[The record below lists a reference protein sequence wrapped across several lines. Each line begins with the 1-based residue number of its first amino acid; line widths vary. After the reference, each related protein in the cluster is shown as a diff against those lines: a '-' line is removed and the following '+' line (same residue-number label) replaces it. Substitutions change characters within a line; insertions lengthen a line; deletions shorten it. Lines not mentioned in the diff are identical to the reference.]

1 MSLVSALSFVA
12 RRATHV
18 TDRSLASGCTFEEE
32 PDALVATCAKLFVD
46 ALNDAGD
53 AAEIAS
59 EEWEAEDGDVA
70 GEDDAAAALDSD
82 ANADAAQ
89 QVSASALFV
98 VASYKGWRDEPNRY
112 MATFVYDDGSADDN
126 ADDGATADDAARR
139 RLSSPRHRRRPRDR
153 RRLAASVDTS
163 SGVTVAA
170 RAVSTS
176 DSSET
181 AIYAVTV
188 VVDDGR
194 FHGTKDGMSIMITG
208 YAHEDDTYITDTTFH
223 ALETAGGGFESGDTY
238 SFSVATD
245 VNIALITSITLT
257 SSGASHRKQSPRC
270 RFARE
275 TRSRKAI
282 DDQTTV

>member
-1 MSLVSALSFVA
+1 MSFLTIENLNAEVGPAPILRDVSLSVA
-12 RRATHV
+12 
-18 TDRSLASGCTFEEE
+18 
-32 PDALVATCAKLFVD
+32 
-46 ALNDAGD
+46 
-53 AAEIAS
+53 
-59 EEWEAEDGDVA
+59 A
-70 GEDDAAAALDSD
+70 GEVRGLVGESGAGKSMIGKAVLGTLPSAVKISSGRIVLDGED
-82 ANADAAQ
+82 LQA
-89 QVSASALFV
+89 
-98 VASYKGWRDEPNRY
+98 
-112 MATFVYDDGSADDN
+112 M
-126 ADDGATADDAARR
+126 
-139 RLSSPRHRRRPRDR
+139 RPRDR